1 MLNSGYPAACCV
13 VVHCVIE
20 NIMIEKIP
28 FLHRQKMYNIIV
40 EDDIALVALHHILD
54 VLLEN
59 DAFIPYD
66 GGDAELYT
74 ITYEEICYTV
84 GVDGSD
90 VMIVI
95 K

>member
-1 MLNSGYPAACCV
+1 MLG
-13 VVHCVIE
+13 VVHCDIGE
-20 NIMIEKIP
+20 IMIEKIP
-28 FLHRQKMYNIIV
+28 FRHRDKIYNIVV
-40 EDDIALVALHHILD
+40 EDDIVLTAVHYILD

-74 ITYEEICYTV
+74 ITYDEVCYTV
-84 GVDGSD
+84 GVDGTD

>member
-1 MLNSGYPAACCV
+1 
-13 VVHCVIE
+13 
-20 NIMIEKIP
+20 
-28 FLHRQKMYNIIV
+28 MYNIIV

-74 ITYEEICYTV
+74 ITYEEISYTV

-90 VMIVI
+90 VMVVI